1 MRGSIATPPPLD
13 DPRAGLSLPA
23 PASRVGGKDVVMV
36 KVGLFARLQA
46 KPGKETEV
54 AKLLEGALAL
64 AREERETTVWYALR
78 FGPSTF
84 GIFDAFEGES
94 GREAHLNGRIAAAL
108 MAKAPELLAEPPKIE
123 KVDLLASKT

>member
-1 MRGSIATPPPLD
+1 
-13 DPRAGLSLPA
+13 
-23 PASRVGGKDVVMV
+23 MV

-54 AKLLEGALAL
+54 AQLLEGALAL
-64 AREERETTVWYALR
+64 AREERETVVWYALR

-84 GIFDAFEGES
+84 GIFDAFETEQ

-108 MAKAPELLAEPPKIE
+108 MAKATELLAEPPKIE
-123 KVDLLASKT
+123 KVDILVSKT

>member
-1 MRGSIATPPPLD
+1 
-13 DPRAGLSLPA
+13 
-23 PASRVGGKDVVMV
+23 MV

-46 KPGKETEV
+46 KPGKEAEV

-78 FGPSTF
+78 FGPATF
-84 GIFDAFEGES
+84 GIFDAFEAES

-108 MAKAPELLAEPPKIE
+108 MAKAGELLAEPPIRRSTCWRRRP
-123 KVDLLASKT
+123 DLAPEEGDLAAPFPLPASRGEGKRLPCLAAKP

>member
-1 MRGSIATPPPLD
+1 
-13 DPRAGLSLPA
+13 
-23 PASRVGGKDVVMV
+23 MV

-46 KPGKETEV
+46 KPGKEAEV

-64 AREERETTVWYALR
+64 AREERETVVWYALR

-84 GIFDAFEGES
+84 GIFDAFETEQ